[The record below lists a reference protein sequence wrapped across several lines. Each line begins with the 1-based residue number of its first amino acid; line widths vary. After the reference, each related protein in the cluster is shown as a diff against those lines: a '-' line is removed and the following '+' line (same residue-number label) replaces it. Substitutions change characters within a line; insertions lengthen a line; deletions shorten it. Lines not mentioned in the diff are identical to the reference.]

1 MVVGISLLP
10 IALAIFIVLAL
21 SFLLHF
27 LKLFSSFVKQEGPSN
42 IPNGSMGWPF
52 IGETLGYLIPH
63 KSNSMGSYLES
74 HCSRYG
80 RVFKSHLFGHPTIV
94 SCDHELN
101 LFILHNEGNLFQSS
115 YPKPVLD
122 ILGKLSM
129 MLVHGDLHKKLRSV
143 AVGFIGESRSRPDFL
158 FYVEKLSISAME
170 SLREHRQ
177 VGFYKEAKKFTMY
190 VMLKYVL
197 DVEPEDPL
205 APKILQDFLTFMK
218 GFVSIPLY
226 VPGSPYAK
234 AVKARARLSSTLG
247 QIIKE
252 REKKGTVGI
261 KKGDFIDEMLQKG
274 NLNDEEKVI
283 SESLRCGNLVKF
295 LHRKALQDVK
305 FKAEYFIPQGWQVL
319 PILTAA
325 HLDTSLHQNPSE
337 FDPSRWAAGQESFRS
352 ITRSYY
358 RGAAGALLVYDIT
371 RRETFNHLAS
381 WLEDARQHANPN
393 MTIMLI
399 GNKSDLAHRRAVS
412 KEEGEQFAKENG
424 LLFLEAS
431 ARTAQNVEEAFIKTA
446 ARILQKIQEGV
457 FDVSN
462 EVKFYCHLASR
473 LATVVPKVKQGQET
487 DQLPR
492 EVDVAAD

>member
-1 MVVGISLLP
+1 MVVGISLPP
-10 IALAIFIVLAL
+10 IALAIFIGLAL

-42 IPNGSMGWPF
+42 TPNGSMGWPF
-52 IGETLGYLIPH
+52 IGETLGYLNPH

-158 FYVEKLSISAME
+158 LYVEKQSVSAME

-252 REKKGTVGI
+252 REKKGTEGI

-274 NLNDEEKVI
+274 NLNDEEKVSVAIDILLAGYETTSGLLALVVYFIAQSPSVLHQLKEEHQALRRRKMDGEPLSLGDYKQMEYTSNVI

-305 FKAEYFIPQGWQVL
+305 FKEYSIPQGWQVL

-325 HLDTSLHQNPSE
+325 HLDPSLHQNPSE
-337 FDPSRWAAGQESFRS
+337 FDPSRWADRAISKKVSPFGGGLRLCPGTDIARLETSIFLHHLVLNYRWKTKDDESPM
-352 ITRSYY
+352 SYPY
-358 RGAAGALLVYDIT
+358 LDFKRDLQ
-371 RRETFNHLAS
+371 
-381 WLEDARQHANPN
+381 LEIEPA
-393 MTIMLI
+393 
-399 GNKSDLAHRRAVS
+399 
-412 KEEGEQFAKENG
+412 EN
-424 LLFLEAS
+424 
-431 ARTAQNVEEAFIKTA
+431 RPI
-446 ARILQKIQEGV
+446 
-457 FDVSN
+457 
-462 EVKFYCHLASR
+462 FYI
-473 LATVVPKVKQGQET
+473 
-487 DQLPR
+487 
-492 EVDVAAD
+492 